1 MSDSEPATDF
11 YSIGDV
17 SSLTGLSP
25 HTIRVWEKRYG
36 KPAAERL
43 PSGHRR
49 YSSATV
55 DLLKAAAELVTYGYR
70 PGQILPKDGEH
81 VMELLQKERLDRSP
95 TRSALVENA
104 IGLSGKGL
112 RLLLEDSMRELGVRS
127 TLHELVVPLVHRIGQ
142 AWADQEINVHQE
154 HLLSEA
160 IEDVLRSTRLQ
171 IPLPKTSEY
180 YVDLIL
186 ATMAGERHGLG
197 LQILALLAT
206 LQGITV
212 HQLGV
217 DLPLDDIAEVAKT
230 YPEATVAISVSSAAD
245 TSMTAR
251 QLVELRSALPNDTE
265 LLVGG
270 AGMLRRK
277 MIEGVV
283 SMTDLA
289 SFEEWLQKTASA
301 EDMTTNA

>member
-1 MSDSEPATDF
+1 MSDSPPTTDL

-49 YSSATV
+49 YSGTTV
-55 DLLKAAAELVTYGYR
+55 DLLKAAAELLAYGHR
-70 PGQILPKDGEH
+70 PSQILPQDGEQL
-81 VMELLQKERLDRSP
+81 MELLNKERLDRAP
-95 TRSALVENA
+95 TRSDLVESA
-104 IGLSGKGL
+104 LGMSGKSL
-112 RLLLEDSMRELGVRS
+112 RLLLEASMRELGVRS
-127 TLHELVVPLVHRIGQ
+127 TLHELVVPLVQRIGL

-197 LQILALLAT
+197 LQILALLAA

-217 DLPLDDIAEVAKT
+217 DLPIHDIAEVAKT
-230 YPEATVAISVSSAAD
+230 YPEATVAISISSAAD
-245 TSMTAR
+245 VSLTTR
-251 QLVELRSALPNDTE
+251 QLVELRNALPEDTG

-277 MIEGVV
+277 PIEGVV
-283 SMTDLA
+283 PMTDLA
-289 SFEEWLQKTASA
+289 SFEGWLQKTASA
-301 EDMTTNA
+301 EGLTTNS